1 MNVDNLTIKTNAA
14 LTRLLCMG
22 SENKKVNINLDI
34 SESENLEKL
43 NCSYTNITELN
54 LSNNTKLTDLNCS
67 NTNIT
72 ELDLSNNKEL
82 SIVTCINTNMT
93 DLDVSN
99 MEKLKELYCQ
109 DSTKLKNINLSD
121 TTNLTNLTLSNT
133 AISELNVS
141 HITSLASLYL
151 NNTTIKELDLTNN
164 SNLGVLDCSGTK
176 ITKLDLT
183 NNNYLTQLYFSNT
196 KIINLNI
203 GNGKTIY
210 YFEPEEG
217 KDHTSQLNT
226 VTNFTVTDSTFK
238 LDQLGFKEGE
248 ITIKSGAK
256 LEGNIVSEYKIGT
269 PIIYEYSPGSYTN
282 GMNGSSVKLSMEV
295 TLNPVKGESAISIIH
310 LDNIKKV
317 YDGKPVNL
325 TKDDCQI
332 TGSKGAVTFT
342 YYDSNGN
349 TLSSAPTEAGKYK
362 VKAVVAE
369 TEYYK
374 SAKTEVEF
382 EITKA
387 TPNPIV
393 EPSNLSAT
401 TGSKLSTIALPNGWE
416 WVNPYETVIVKNSG
430 YKARIKVDDKNYDY
444 TGVQGYNSGY
454 VERTLKVVVSKNK
467 NSWKVPPSINGWTY
481 EEEASDPV
489 GTPSYGT
496 VTFTYSN
503 SENGTFTNVVP
514 KEAGTWYMKA
524 SVTESNEYTGL
535 EEKVKFII
543 EKAKAK
549 EVINP
554 SNLSAVQGDELNTIN
569 LPSGWEWVTPNEK
582 VTVNNSGYKAR
593 IKVDDKNYDYTGVQG
608 YNANG
613 HYVERTLK
621 VVVSKNKNSWKVNP
635 SINGWTYGEKA
646 NAPVGSAEHGD
657 VVFTYSS
664 SQTGRFEEA
673 VPTEAGTWYMKATVV
688 ANDEYTG
695 LNEIVEFTIKRATAK
710 EVVNPSN
717 LSGVQDNE
725 LSTIVLPE
733 GWTWVNPTEIATV
746 KNNGYL
752 ARLKVDDKN
761 YDYTGVEGY
770 NEAGHYVER
779 RLEVSVAKGE
789 NTWIIAPA
797 IKNWTYNQAPNSP
810 VGSAKNGTVSFTYS
824 NSKTGTFTEVV
835 PTEAGIWYMKATVAE
850 SEEYKELSEVVEFKI
865 EKANAQEIII
875 PNNLSAVQDDE
886 LNTINLPSG
895 WEWVTPN
902 QKVTT
907 KNNGYKARLKV
918 DDKNYDYTGVEG
930 YNSKG
935 SYVERT
941 LKVSVSKGENAWT
954 IAPQI
959 KGWTYGEKVKSPVG
973 SAEHGDVVFTYSNSK
988 TGTFTDKVPT
998 EAGKWYMK
1006 ATVLSSDEYK
1016 GLNEIVEFTIEKATI
1031 KEVVNPSN
1039 LSGVQDNELSTIVL
1053 PEGWTWVNPTEI
1065 ATVKN
1070 NGYLARLKVDDKNY
1084 DYTGVEGYNEAGHY
1098 VERRLEVS
1106 VAKGENTW
1114 IIAPAIKNWTY
1125 NQAPNSPVGSAK
1137 NGTVSF
1143 TYSNSKTGTFTEVV
1157 PTEAGIWYMKATVA
1171 ESEEYKELS
1180 EIVEFTIEKAIP
1192 NYEAPKDITAT
1203 YGQTLK
1209 EVILPEG
1216 FSWKNGEEV
1225 VGNAGTNKFK
1235 ISYTPQDTNNY
1246 KVVNNIEID
1255 IVVKQ
1260 AVNKWIEELSIE
1272 GWTYG
1277 EKPNKPVASAQFGE
1291 VKFTYSN
1298 TKGRAYTGE
1307 IPTEA
1312 GTWYVKAEVIGNDN
1326 YTGISQVKEF
1336 KIEKAVA
1343 PEIVLPDNL
1352 SAVQDDKLDSV
1363 SLPENWTWVDKSQTV
1378 TVKNNGYKAR
1388 LKVDDKNY
1396 DYTKVEGYNEDG
1408 GYVERVLQVS
1418 VSKVQNTWKVTPSI
1432 KGWTYGEK
1440 ANTPVGDSKYGDV
1453 IFTYS
1458 NSKTGT
1464 FTDVVPTDAGKWY
1477 MKATVLATDEYTGFN
1492 EIIEFEIKKATPKF
1506 EIPKDIKEFY
1516 GQTLEDIKLPEGF
1529 TWKDDKQPVGNVG
1542 TNKFIVIYTPDDINN
1557 YEIVENIEIDV
1568 IVEKVKNNWTEDISI
1583 EDWTYGDKASNPSA
1597 SGKFGEVIYVYS
1609 NKKDGEYTA
1618 DVPTEAGKW
1627 YVKAVVEET
1636 ENYYGLESKAL
1647 VFNITPKDGTQLSIS
1662 EIKSDKDLDN
1672 LIIKDGSKI
1681 LDSSKDYKVTKKQ
1694 EGNTVTVTITFKG
1707 NYTGTII
1714 KTYEVEVKP
1723 SLPQTGERSNL
1734 GLWGLVLT
1742 ITGGAIA
1749 FITGKGNKR
1758 IRKEK

>member
-746 KNNGYL
+746 KN
-752 ARLKVDDKN
+752 
-761 YDYTGVEGY
+761 
-770 NEAGHYVER
+770 
-779 RLEVSVAKGE
+779 
-789 NTWIIAPA
+789 
-797 IKNWTYNQAPNSP
+797 
-810 VGSAKNGTVSFTYS
+810 
-824 NSKTGTFTEVV
+824 
-835 PTEAGIWYMKATVAE
+835 
-850 SEEYKELSEVVEFKI
+850 
-865 EKANAQEIII
+865 
-875 PNNLSAVQDDE
+875 
-886 LNTINLPSG
+886 
-895 WEWVTPN
+895 
-902 QKVTT
+902 
-907 KNNGYKARLKV
+907 
-918 DDKNYDYTGVEG
+918 
-930 YNSKG
+930 
-935 SYVERT
+935 
-941 LKVSVSKGENAWT
+941 
-954 IAPQI
+954 
-959 KGWTYGEKVKSPVG
+959 
-973 SAEHGDVVFTYSNSK
+973 
-988 TGTFTDKVPT
+988 
-998 EAGKWYMK
+998 
-1006 ATVLSSDEYK
+1006 
-1016 GLNEIVEFTIEKATI
+1016 
-1031 KEVVNPSN
+1031 
-1039 LSGVQDNELSTIVL
+1039 
-1053 PEGWTWVNPTEI
+1053 
-1065 ATVKN
+1065 
-1070 NGYLARLKVDDKNY
+1070 
-1084 DYTGVEGYNEAGHY
+1084 
-1098 VERRLEVS
+1098 
-1106 VAKGENTW
+1106 
-1114 IIAPAIKNWTY
+1114 
-1125 NQAPNSPVGSAK
+1125 
-1137 NGTVSF
+1137 
-1143 TYSNSKTGTFTEVV
+1143 
-1157 PTEAGIWYMKATVA
+1157 
-1171 ESEEYKELS
+1171 
-1180 EIVEFTIEKAIP
+1180 
-1192 NYEAPKDITAT
+1192 
-1203 YGQTLK
+1203 
-1209 EVILPEG
+1209 
-1216 FSWKNGEEV
+1216 
-1225 VGNAGTNKFK
+1225 
-1235 ISYTPQDTNNY
+1235 
-1246 KVVNNIEID
+1246 
-1255 IVVKQ
+1255 
-1260 AVNKWIEELSIE
+1260 
-1272 GWTYG
+1272 
-1277 EKPNKPVASAQFGE
+1277 
-1291 VKFTYSN
+1291 
-1298 TKGRAYTGE
+1298 
-1307 IPTEA
+1307 
-1312 GTWYVKAEVIGNDN
+1312 
-1326 YTGISQVKEF
+1326 
-1336 KIEKAVA
+1336 
-1343 PEIVLPDNL
+1343 
-1352 SAVQDDKLDSV
+1352 
-1363 SLPENWTWVDKSQTV
+1363 
-1378 TVKNNGYKAR
+1378 
-1388 LKVDDKNY
+1388 
-1396 DYTKVEGYNEDG
+1396 
-1408 GYVERVLQVS
+1408 
-1418 VSKVQNTWKVTPSI
+1418 
-1432 KGWTYGEK
+1432 
-1440 ANTPVGDSKYGDV
+1440 
-1453 IFTYS
+1453 
-1458 NSKTGT
+1458 
-1464 FTDVVPTDAGKWY
+1464 
-1477 MKATVLATDEYTGFN
+1477 
-1492 EIIEFEIKKATPKF
+1492 
-1506 EIPKDIKEFY
+1506 
-1516 GQTLEDIKLPEGF
+1516 
-1529 TWKDDKQPVGNVG
+1529 
-1542 TNKFIVIYTPDDINN
+1542 
-1557 YEIVENIEIDV
+1557 
-1568 IVEKVKNNWTEDISI
+1568 
-1583 EDWTYGDKASNPSA
+1583 
-1597 SGKFGEVIYVYS
+1597 
-1609 NKKDGEYTA
+1609 
-1618 DVPTEAGKW
+1618 
-1627 YVKAVVEET
+1627 
-1636 ENYYGLESKAL
+1636 
-1647 VFNITPKDGTQLSIS
+1647 
-1662 EIKSDKDLDN
+1662 
-1672 LIIKDGSKI
+1672 
-1681 LDSSKDYKVTKKQ
+1681 
-1694 EGNTVTVTITFKG
+1694 
-1707 NYTGTII
+1707 
-1714 KTYEVEVKP
+1714 
-1723 SLPQTGERSNL
+1723 
-1734 GLWGLVLT
+1734 
-1742 ITGGAIA
+1742 
-1749 FITGKGNKR
+1749 
-1758 IRKEK
+1758 